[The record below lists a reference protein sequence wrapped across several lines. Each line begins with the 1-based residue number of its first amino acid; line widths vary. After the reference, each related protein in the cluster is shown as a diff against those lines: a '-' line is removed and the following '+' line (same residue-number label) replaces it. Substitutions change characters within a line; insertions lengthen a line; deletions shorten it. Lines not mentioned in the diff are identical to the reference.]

1 MAPWSSGQD
10 ASLSRWNQGFDS
22 PGSHIEKEILLDFL
36 FGSMSI
42 VGVGFYK
49 SRSII
54 AFEAIFMFF
63 VQMHIFL
70 HGKQTFKCQS

>member
-1 MAPWSSGQD
+1 MSKYS
-10 ASLSRWNQGFDS
+10 
-22 PGSHIEKEILLDFL
+22 
-36 FGSMSI
+36 GSMSI

>member
-1 MAPWSSGQD
+1 MSVFK
-10 ASLSRWNQGFDS
+10 GFCN
-22 PGSHIEKEILLDFL
+22 EIQVKWRDIRETGCPSIFS
-36 FGSMSI
+36 GSMSI

-70 HGKQTFKCQS
+70 HGK

>member
-1 MAPWSSGQD
+1 MIISDHRIKNEQKQD
-10 ASLSRWNQGFDS
+10 RDVSFD
-22 PGSHIEKEILLDFL
+22 PF

>member
-1 MAPWSSGQD
+1 MNNKSKYE
-10 ASLSRWNQGFDS
+10 LELN
-22 PGSHIEKEILLDFL
+22 L

>member
-1 MAPWSSGQD
+1 MRQAKACPISYT
-10 ASLSRWNQGFDS
+10 
-22 PGSHIEKEILLDFL
+22 FL

>member
-36 FGSMSI
+36 FL
-42 VGVGFYK
+42 FYGK
-49 SRSII
+49 VVLECYKMNSKLIKFKKKG
-54 AFEAIFMFF
+54 AVLAPFF
-63 VQMHIFL
+63 LRF
-70 HGKQTFKCQS
+70 